1 MMPENRESVALTDS
15 NPDKLQELNFRR
27 IRFSLFL
34 QRKAI
39 LMHADRIFSER
50 LRWIERAEQARRV
63 ASLLPE
69 QDAALAEAYALECDA
84 NASVVFRRMLEPI
97 AA

>member
-1 MMPENRESVALTDS
+1 
-15 NPDKLQELNFRR
+15 LNFGR
-27 IRFSLFL
+27 IRLSLSF

-39 LMHADRIFSER
+39 LMHADRNFSER
-50 LRWIERAEQARRV
+50 LRWIERAEQARRI

-69 QDAALAEAYALECDA
+69 QDAAVAEAYALECDA
-84 NASVVFRRMLEPI
+84 NASVVFRRMLEPL